1 LVHSEA
7 QSNNTL
13 LDYKSFHYDQD
24 TVNLAMGNSLY
35 FRDYYSKEV
44 AKFISHRRE
53 KRKGIS
59 EPWRQVG
66 QEY

>member
-1 LVHSEA
+1 MVHSEA

-24 TVNLAMGNSLY
+24 AVNLAMGNSLY

-44 AKFISHRRE
+44 AKFISLTGETRE
-53 KRKGIS
+53 R
-59 EPWRQVG
+59 E
-66 QEY
+66 